1 MMDYRSTQD
10 EVVCLWVTVLV
21 ILTDVGRST
30 LKVGGTSP
38 QAGGPRLYKD
48 GKLAE
53 GEQCAMLPSF
63 FALDLGG
70 N

>member
-1 MMDYRSTQD
+1 MVDFNWHNIEVPKNIVMMDYRSTQD

-30 LKVGGTSP
+30 LKVGGTIP

-48 GKLAE
+48 GELAE
-53 GEQCAMLPSF
+53 G
-63 FALDLGG
+63 
-70 N
+70 